1 MRKKLLSLL
10 FVMLLVIGICFV
22 PDVDA
27 GTSVL
32 NITNETYSIDA
43 GQSFTLKLNGIKAKK
58 VKWSSSNKSV
68 ATVSKKG
75 VVKGIKKGKTTIIGK
90 YKGLKFKINVNV
102 FNASDNMYSADKAN
116 FKYKESKVTEID
128 GHNYFVIT
136 FTFTNDNS
144 KGMCFLDFYEE
155 EAYKND
161 VKYENDDFEGVLT
174 KIKNGKSIDVSYMYK
189 AKSKDKIEFLL
200 YEDDPDDDA
209 KPVFSIIK
217 TIE

>member
-10 FVMLLVIGICFV
+10 FVMLLIIGICFV
-22 PDVDA
+22 PEVDA
-27 GTSVL
+27 GNSVL

-68 ATVSKKG
+68 ATVNKKG
-75 VVKGIKKGKTTIIGK
+75 VVKGIKKGKSTITGK

-116 FKYKESKVTEID
+116 FKYKESKITEIN
-128 GHNYFVIT
+128 GEKYFVIT
-136 FTFTNDNS
+136 FVFTNNNS
-144 KGMCFLDFYEE
+144 KGLCFNDLYED

-161 VKYENDDFEGVLT
+161 IKYELDDFEDVMT
-174 KIKNGKSIDVSYMYK
+174 KIKNGKSIDVTYMYK
-189 AKSKDKIEFLL
+189 VKSKDKIEFSL
-200 YEDDPDDDA
+200 YDEDSDDDER
-209 KPVFSIIK
+209 PVFSIIK

>member
-1 MRKKLLSLL
+1 MKKKIIAILTCVILLASL
-10 FVMLLVIGICFV
+10 CFI
-22 PDVDA
+22 PEVDA

-68 ATVSKKG
+68 ATVNKKG
-75 VVKGIKKGKTTIIGK
+75 VVKGIKKGKATITGK

-116 FKYKESKVTEID
+116 FKYKESKITEIN
-128 GHNYFVIT
+128 GEKYFVIT
-136 FTFTNDNS
+136 FVFTNNNN
-144 KGMCFLDFYEE
+144 KGLCFNDLYED

-161 VKYENDDFEGVLT
+161 IKYELDDFEDVMT
-174 KIKNGKSIDVSYMYK
+174 KIKNGKSIDVTYMYK
-189 AKSKDKIEFLL
+189 VKSKDKIEFSL
-200 YEDDPDDDA
+200 YDEDSDDDER
-209 KPVFSIIK
+209 PVFSIIK